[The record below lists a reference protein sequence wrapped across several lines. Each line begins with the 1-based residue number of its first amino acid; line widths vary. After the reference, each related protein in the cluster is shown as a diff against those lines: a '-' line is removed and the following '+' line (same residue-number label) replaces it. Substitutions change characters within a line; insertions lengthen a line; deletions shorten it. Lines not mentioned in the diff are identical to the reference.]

1 MSAYLRNLLA
11 VTACLLAP
19 AAFAAGVAMI
29 TDASGRIEAETDGAP
44 LGERAIKGRAA
55 VEVFGWRPAPSH
67 AD

>member
-1 MSAYLRNLLA
+1 MVN
-11 VTACLLAP
+11 
-19 AAFAAGVAMI
+19 AA
-29 TDASGRIEAETDGAP
+29 SRIEGLTKEAGYPLLVSRAVLERLPEPDDFVP